1 MSRKRKE
8 PIQAMDAGSPM
19 MGRRFTVVPKLVSLN
34 ETAMKVLDGDEVDK
48 LLLVDAITTVQ
59 HATLRTLQKKL
70 LAFGFATLRSP
81 DYSSPIHA
89 DATAVADKK
98 ANTIRGAVH
107 LFSRMDKHPHI
118 GKHRRKKL
126 VSLVMEDAPWG
137 KLRHQMEE
145 LHAIIRALEEILIGR

>member
-1 MSRKRKE
+1 MKRKKDFSAADFGTPE
-8 PIQAMDAGSPM
+8 
-19 MGRRFTVVPKLVSLN
+19 MGRQFRIVPKLTDN
-34 ETAMKVLDGDEVDK
+34 TTMAGRVLDGDEVDK

-126 VSLVMEDAPWG
+126 VNLVMEDAPWG

>member
-1 MSRKRKE
+1 MTKRKKDFSAADFGTPE
-8 PIQAMDAGSPM
+8 
-19 MGRRFTVVPKLVSLN
+19 MGRQFRIVPKLTDN
-34 ETAMKVLDGDEVDK
+34 TTMAGRVLDGDEVDK

-81 DYSSPIHA
+81 DYSSPIFS

-126 VSLVMEDAPWG
+126 VNLVMEDAPWG

-145 LHAIIRALEEILIGR
+145 LHAIIRAVEDILIGR